1 LLKTSIK
8 KKKESQIM
16 YHNNVKNRNKSKGK
30 LFILSF
36 ALIVAAWTVFGDV
49 EQGQAADV
57 NVSSSEGT
65 PAAGGMIQSIT
76 FDKDSKIKDGLRVL
90 SAMYKKNIVP
100 TSKIDGVMG
109 FTRLYNVTF
118 EEAMD
123 AVLGTN
129 FKYEQE
135 GQLIKVYTE
144 EEYKKIKEDKARMVH
159 KVFTL
164 YYISAAE
171 ASKLIKPV
179 LSSSGKI
186 EVTSAAKIGVP
197 TDETISAQIGGG
209 DTVAMNDTI
218 VICDFPENVTKAE
231 DVLKSVDVKPKQI
244 LVEATILSAT
254 LTEDMQFGIDW
265 QTLKGTAITALSG
278 ITYGAPEYLKVA
290 GTGASIESALT
301 GGLTFGVTH
310 DDVAAFIR
318 AVEEITDVTVLANP
332 KILTVNK
339 QLGQVYIGTK
349 LGYREGDT
357 FDAQGNRV
365 EGAVKFL
372 DTGTKLSFRPFIC
385 DDGYIRMDIHP
396 KDSSGTVPGGIP
408 QEISAELVTNIMVKD
423 GQTIVIGGLFR
434 DSVQTD
440 KSQVPLLGDLPF
452 VGGAFRGTANQDK
465 RQEVIV
471 LLTPHIIEDPRETGG
486 QARAD
491 DVSRKRLGA
500 TDELDWLNSSRMV
513 EDSYAK
519 AVKYYLAGNKE
530 AALNK
535 LNWALLVRPTHI
547 EALRLK
553 ERIIRETTPD
563 DKAAIERIMRNVIER
578 EESGNWL
585 RR

>member
-1 LLKTSIK
+1 
-8 KKKESQIM
+8 M
-16 YHNNVKNRNKSKGK
+16 YHNKNSNSKIKNKGK
-30 LFILSF
+30 LFILGFVLVVIATTAFSG
-36 ALIVAAWTVFGDV
+36 VKAANTEGNINTTS
-49 EQGQAADV
+49 V
-57 NVSSSEGT
+57 NTSSNEAIS
-65 PAAGGMIQSIT
+65 AGEMIQTIS

-100 TSKIDGVMG
+100 SPNIDGTMG

-118 EEAMD
+118 KEAMD
-123 AVLGTN
+123 AILGAN

-135 GQLIKVYTE
+135 GQLIRVYTK
-144 EEYKKIKEDKARMVH
+144 EEYRKIKEDKDRMIY

-171 ASKLIKPV
+171 ARKLISPV

-186 EVTSAAKIGVP
+186 EVTNAAETGVP
-197 TDETISAQIGGG
+197 TEETISSQTGGG
-209 DTVAMNDTI
+209 DTTAMNDTI
-218 VICDFPENVTKAE
+218 VICDFPENIAMAE
-231 DVLKSVDVKPKQI
+231 EIIKSVDVRPRQV

-254 LTEDMQFGIDW
+254 LTENMQFGIDW
-265 QTLKGTAITALSG
+265 QTLKGTAITALTG
-278 ITYGAPEYLKVA
+278 ITYGAPEYLKSA

-349 LGYREGDT
+349 LGYREGDIET
-357 FDAQGNRV
+357 SGGGTQ

-396 KDSSGTVPGGIP
+396 KDSSGTVPSGIP
-408 QEISAELVTNIMVKD
+408 QEISAELVTNIIVKD
-423 GQTIVIGGLFR
+423 GQTIIIGGLFR
-434 DSVQTD
+434 DSVTTN
-440 KSQVPLLGDLPF
+440 KIQVPLLGDLPI
-452 VGGAFRGTANQDK
+452 VGGAFRGTANK
-465 RQEVIV
+465 AERQEVMV
-471 LLTPHIIEDPRETGG
+471 LLTPHIIREPEETGG
-486 QARAD
+486 EARAAD
-491 DVSRKRLGA
+491 ISRKRIG
-500 TDELDWLNSSRMV
+500 TREGLDWLNSSRLA

-519 AVKYYLAGNKE
+519 AVEYYLAGNKQ

-535 LNWALLVRPTHI
+535 LNWALLIRPTNI

-553 ERIIRETTPD
+553 ERIIRETAPD
-563 DKAAIERIMRNVIER
+563 DTATMERIMLDVIER
-578 EESGNWL
+578 EESSKWL